1 MNQRRL
7 VFRVHAVRRMFERG
21 ISPDDVALALHS
33 GEIIEE
39 YPADTPF
46 PSRLVLGHLSNER
59 PLHVVAA
66 DDDREQITY
75 IITVYEPDP
84 DQWTADLR
92 RRK

>member
-21 ISPDDVALALHS
+21 INPTDVAEVLRS

-39 YPADTPF
+39 YATDIPF
-46 PSRLVLGHLSNER
+46 PSRLVLGHVANDRS
-59 PLHVVAA
+59 LHVVAA
-66 DDDREQITY
+66 DDDRGEMTY